1 MKLEILRSEA
11 YAEDGEG
18 GSWTWDGVMHDS
30 EVPPVNQGDYSHSD
44 TGYLFEIYDH
54 RTEGQIHIN
63 KRDLELYREELP
75 RSSETEDSAGLMG
88 NRPEDT
94 GDSYGKTQGDGTLQG
109 AVYGLYAYEDITH
122 PDGYTGTVFRAGD
135 LVAVAATDEMEM
147 LLLLQLQKNLIPA
160 NRRPISMRRIL
171 KIMETS
177 GLAARSS

>member
-1 MKLEILRSEA
+1 M
-11 YAEDGEG
+11 
-18 GSWTWDGVMHDS
+18 
-30 EVPPVNQGDYSHSD
+30 PPVNQGDYSHSD

-135 LVAVAATDEMEM
+135 LVAVAATDE
-147 LLLLQLQKNLIPA
+147 NGDASFVAI
-160 NRRPISMRRIL
+160 
-171 KIMETS
+171 T
-177 GLAARSS
+177 